1 MTCWRKQK
9 GSRES
14 REEDEEMTHGL
25 LEEEGST
32 ETREGQDEQIADG
45 LLEEAERKQGKP
57 EKIQDEQVAEGNGR
71 KSKACWCS
79 SSITGMDCYLLC
91 VIEKLVCVSRISV

>member
-9 GSRES
+9 GSKES

-32 ETREGQDEQIADG
+32 ETREGQDEQMAEG

-57 EKIQDEQVAEGNGR
+57 EKIQDEQMKEGNGR

-91 VIEKLVCVSRISV
+91 VIEKLVCVSRISM